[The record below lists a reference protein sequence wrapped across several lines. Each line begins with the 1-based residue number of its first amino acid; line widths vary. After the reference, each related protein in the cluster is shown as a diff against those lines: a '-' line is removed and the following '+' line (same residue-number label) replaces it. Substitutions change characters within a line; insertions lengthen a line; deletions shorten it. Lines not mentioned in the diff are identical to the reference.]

1 MSSPKKKL
9 PTGPIR
15 IEHPAYS
22 FNGNTPD
29 SSLLEV
35 RKQDSS
41 KQVSLLQEAEAQ
53 EPLYGTTQRG
63 IQAENHEIK
72 QKHDS
77 GKQESGTPEGSLQE
91 QVDPSTWLDIHAKQN
106 KANQKHA
113 SVRHE
118 SGVLQVEYKKV
129 AMRLSETA
137 VDRLRSF
144 RATTGLPY
152 EILVDVLICNLDRL
166 PSEMQQNLLSQI
178 KQLRLQRLVSGQN
191 KGLETAKQKLSA
203 LELPT

>member
-22 FNGNTPD
+22 FKDSTPE
-29 SSLLEV
+29 SSLIEA

-41 KQVSLLQEAEAQ
+41 KQVSFLQEADAQ
-53 EPLYGTTQRG
+53 EGLYGTTQRG
-63 IQAENHEIK
+63 IQAENHDEVK

-77 GKQESGTPEGSLQE
+77 GKQASGALEGSMQE
-91 QVDPSTWLDIHAKQN
+91 QVDGSTWLDFHAKEN
-106 KANQKHA
+106 KANQKQA

-118 SGVLQVEYKKV
+118 SDVLQVECKKV

-166 PSEMQQNLLSQI
+166 PSEIQQNFLSQI

-203 LELPT
+203 LE